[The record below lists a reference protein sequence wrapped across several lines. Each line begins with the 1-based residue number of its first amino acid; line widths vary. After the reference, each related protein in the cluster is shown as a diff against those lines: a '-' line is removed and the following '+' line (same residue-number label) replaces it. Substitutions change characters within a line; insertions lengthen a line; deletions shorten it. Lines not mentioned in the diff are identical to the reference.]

1 MDITASV
8 CIKHTVKACLCV
20 CVCVCVCVAT
30 EIWDQK

>member
-8 CIKHTVKACLCV
+8 CIKHTVKAC
-20 CVCVCVCVAT
+20 VCVCVCVAT